1 MDEREEVFRD
11 FLITLLDRHL
21 VEERKK
27 PGKYAELV
35 VRQEEESERASQIL
49 QRMSSEDREVIEAYI
64 DSIFATHAEAFLGI
78 YCRGGKDVIEGLK
91 KLTILK

>member
-1 MDEREEVFRD
+1 MNEREEVFRE

-27 PGKYAELV
+27 PGKYAELA
-35 VRQEEESERASQIL
+35 VRQGEESERASQIL

-64 DSIFATHAEAFLGI
+64 DSIFAAHAEAFLGI
-78 YCRGGKDVIEGLK
+78 YCRGARDVVEGLK
-91 KLTILK
+91 KLSILK